1 MSQNIVQEKTTVDKD
16 KATFA
21 DRELPVA
28 DSEGND
34 LFAPPPAK
42 KPSRVAVGAWR
53 PGESKPE
60 MIADG
65 ERFNGGDFGIAML
78 PAYSVVF
85 VVSDANVAAW
95 TAEGKPTCGC
105 AWTGDYSDVAPAE
118 ERSDHVGI

>member
-1 MSQNIVQEKTTVDKD
+1 MTSEGIVNQVIDKD
-16 KATFA
+16 KAMFA

-34 LFAPPPAK
+34 LFAPAPAK
-42 KPSRVAVGAWR
+42 KKRVAVGAWR

-85 VVSDANVAAW
+85 VVSDPAAAAW
-95 TAEGKPTCGC
+95 TAEGKPTCGG
-105 AWTGDYSDVAPAE
+105 AWDGDYSDVAPAE
-118 ERSDHVGI
+118 ERCDHVGI